1 MKRGYS
7 RAFTPRSDIPARY
20 LLDDIPPTLWREVR
34 AKAKREGTS
43 VRALILTLLKMWLDR
58 PSAIGVE

>member
-7 RAFTPRSDIPARY
+7 RAFTPRTGTPARY

-34 AKAKREGTS
+34 AKAKREGFS
-43 VRALILTLLKMWLDR
+43 MRGLILHLLKQWLDA
-58 PSAIGVE
+58 SEEH